1 MAVKPSAAVAAAAAT
16 LALLTF
22 AAPAQAELQ
31 TWRMTAT
38 STGVSDQSIVPAVF
52 ELGKSFTVDFVFD
65 TQVPALEG
73 WPGTFVGA
81 IKSFTTNGITSQA
94 VGDILAT
101 GEGINAFGTWPSA
114 PRSDG
119 LKDVSFHNFDA
130 AFHPDVASALKEFA
144 TFAPTSSTGLQL
156 NFVDLTVWAQPTSF
170 VMTSPVP
177 EPSAPWL
184 LLMGLPL
191 LALKRNRRNATA

>member
-1 MAVKPSAAVAAAAAT
+1 MAIKPAFAVAAAAGT
-16 LALLTF
+16 LALLAF

-38 STGVSDQSIVPAVF
+38 SIKVGNDLPGPAFV
-52 ELGKSFTVDFVFD
+52 EVGKSFAIDFVFD
-65 TQVPALEG
+65 TQVPALNG
-73 WPGTFVGA
+73 WPGMFEGA
-81 IKSFTTNGITSQA
+81 IKSFTTNGIKSQA
-94 VGDILAT
+94 VGDILAA

-119 LKDVSFHNFDA
+119 LTDVSFHNFDA

-156 NFVDLTVWAQPTSF
+156 IFVDVTVYAQPTSF
-170 VMTSPVP
+170 VMTSSVP
-177 EPSAPWL
+177 EPSAAWL
-184 LLMGLPL
+184 LLMGLPW
-191 LALKRNRRNATA
+191 LALKRSRVSAA